1 VRADNLDQTG
11 REYSSIKIEF
21 DPMAHELVDRLR
33 ALDLLTTELEGD
45 DWFMAVDA
53 ARHEAAIVLSRLHD
67 EITARIESNNNR
79 TN

>member
-1 VRADNLDQTG
+1 MRADNLDQTG

-45 DWFMAVDA
+45 DWFMAVEA
-53 ARHEAAIVLSRLHD
+53 ARQEAASALSRLHD
-67 EITARIESNNNR
+67 EITARIASQNNR
-79 TN
+79 SN

>member
-1 VRADNLDQTG
+1 MIVT
-11 REYSSIKIEF
+11 IEKF
-21 DPMAHELVDRLR
+21 STQIEVVKMVHELVDRIR

-53 ARHEAAIVLSRLHD
+53 ARHEAIIELSRLHN
-67 EITARIESNNNR
+67 EITARIASQNNR